1 MGLSMAP
8 RDQLPHGVI
17 HRPLTMHCD
26 ERGALT
32 EVFRQSWD
40 AAVKP
45 VQWNIMTSEA
55 GILRGVHVHPRH
67 VDYVVLVH
75 GRASMG
81 LRDLRPGSPTEGLA
95 TLIEM
100 RGDPISA
107 LTIPPGVA
115 HGFLFHE
122 PSTLLYGVSEY
133 WDPADEIGCHWADP
147 ALEIP
152 WPVTAARTSARDAEA
167 PPLSEVLRYIPPFG
181 SVHGPD

>member
-1 MGLSMAP
+1 MH
-8 RDQLPHGVI
+8 RD
-17 HRPLTMHCD
+17 D
-26 ERGALT
+26 RGALT

-40 AAVKP
+40 ADLVP
-45 VQWNIMTSEA
+45 VQWNVMTSA
-55 GILRGVHVHPRH
+55 SGVLRGVHVHPRH
-67 VDYVVLVH
+67 ADYVIVVH

-81 LRDLRPGSPTEGLA
+81 LRDLRPGSPTERRSV
-95 TLIEM
+95 LIEM
-100 RGDPISA
+100 RGDSLAA

-152 WPVTAARTSARDAEA
+152 WPVSAVQLSARDAEA
-167 PPLSEVLRYIPPFG
+167 PPLAEILHHVPAFKQDRIAG
-181 SVHGPD
+181 